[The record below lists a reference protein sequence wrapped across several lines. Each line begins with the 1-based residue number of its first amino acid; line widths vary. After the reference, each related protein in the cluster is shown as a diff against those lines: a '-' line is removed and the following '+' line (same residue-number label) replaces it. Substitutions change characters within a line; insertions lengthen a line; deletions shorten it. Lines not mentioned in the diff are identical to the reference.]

1 MIATSCLP
9 NCMPLGACDQSRL
22 EWACAP
28 QWRAR
33 ALGRAFRGS
42 RGVSHD
48 GMCVSDLRVFLDVG
62 AIATVPTPLRIKRES
77 EATPRPG
84 PGARCACAV
93 LFVVCLWCCH
103 SDLCHFFTC
112 ASPMDMEDGGFFHV
126 PRSRA
131 SLRDPGRSSI
141 HIASSEPFCIVHR
154 DPHRSILGR
163 AWRAH
168 ALRGRCV
175 GVRGSCL
182 ALSLESGY
190 EDRVQI
196 QIFEHSTPVVLNV
209 VVASFAGGN
218 DSELIWMDAI
228 ECLCVGVAPW
238 LPPIVTT
245 RQSPQAEP
253 PWWTHRSELRR
264 RIRQFLSA
272 A

>member
-1 MIATSCLP
+1 MWVRSRPCRRLRNASP
-9 NCMPLGACDQSRL
+9 RRRRDPVPERGA
-22 EWACAP
+22 
-28 QWRAR
+28 
-33 ALGRAFRGS
+33 
-42 RGVSHD
+42 H
-48 GMCVSDLRVFLDVG
+48 
-62 AIATVPTPLRIKRES
+62 VP
-77 EATPRPG
+77 
-84 PGARCACAV
+84 
-93 LFVVCLWCCH
+93 FCLWCVCGAATLISVIYFH
-103 SDLCHFFTC
+103 MCI
-112 ASPMDMEDGGFFHV
+112 ADGGWWVF

-131 SLRDPGRSSI
+131 SAIRADRRTSI

-245 RQSPQAEP
+245 RQIPQAEP